1 MTMLLQREK
10 AKNDAHLQPLRENAR
25 KLAFLNEATKSN
37 DGSSPTRQIPVLII
51 VLPLSE
57 TTDFL
62 TDQLRT
68 LISLLRTLRSLP
80 TNAKQGS
87 ADETRKLYLEQL
99 VAKKLADAGMLD
111 DLGVSW
117 KEQKD
122 KYDKIASLEDLRK
135 LDGRS

>member
-1 MTMLLQREK
+1 MTVLLQREK
-10 AKNDAHLQPLRENAR
+10 IKNEAHLQPLRDNAR

-37 DGSSPTRQIPVLII
+37 DGSSRQGRGLIV

-68 LISLLRTLRSLP
+68 LISLLCTLRSLP
-80 TNAKQGS
+80 RNAKQGS

-99 VAKKLADAGMLD
+99 VAKKLTDAGMLD
-111 DLGVSW
+111 DLGASW

-122 KYDKIASLEDLRK
+122 KYDEIASLEDLRK

>member
-10 AKNDAHLQPLRENAR
+10 AKNEAHLQPLRENAR
-25 KLAFLNEATKSN
+25 KLAFLNEATKTN
-37 DGSSPTRQIPVLII
+37 DGSHPYRVSILIS

-68 LISLLRTLRSLP
+68 LISLLRALRALP

-111 DLGVSW
+111 DLGASW

-122 KYDKIASLEDLRK
+122 KYDEIASLEDLRK

>member
-1 MTMLLQREK
+1 
-10 AKNDAHLQPLRENAR
+10 
-25 KLAFLNEATKSN
+25 
-37 DGSSPTRQIPVLII
+37 V
-51 VLPLSE
+51 
-57 TTDFL
+57 
-62 TDQLRT
+62 
-68 LISLLRTLRSLP
+68 
-80 TNAKQGS
+80 KQGS

>member
-37 DGSSPTRQIPVLII
+37 DGSTHQNTILII

-87 ADETRKLYLEQL
+87 ADETRKVYLEQL

-111 DLGVSW
+111 DLSASW

>member
-1 MTMLLQREK
+1 MT
-10 AKNDAHLQPLRENAR
+10 
-25 KLAFLNEATKSN
+25 
-37 DGSSPTRQIPVLII
+37 

-87 ADETRKLYLEQL
+87 ADEVRKVYLEQL
-99 VAKKLADAGMLD
+99 VSKRMGDAGMLD
-111 DLGVSW
+111 GIGGW
-117 KEQKD
+117 KEQKEQ
-122 KYDKIASLEDLRK
+122 YEKIGSLEDIRK
-135 LDGRS
+135 LEGRN